1 MDSISSFFFVFWQ
14 MQLYMSWYIIYFF
27 WLYLYFLNI
36 LNFSSTPVLT
46 SSIDV
51 VFILS
56 ILYDFTMFQPHIEIQ
71 LQLSDT
77 RPTSDIGTEFE
88 IQWRFTMLL
97 FIAYSADHFENFV
110 VIGWVY
116 FKLEHCKF
124 WSNFE
129 CDRNI
134 VSGTGV
140 SAALPLWKIHI
151 LFPKGRHK
159 ASKDIYSVTSS
170 KSVPDPH
177 PQAVPSAHPG
187 NGELDVLNPFLA

>member
-1 MDSISSFFFVFWQ
+1 

-36 LNFSSTPVLT
+36 LYFSSTPVLT

-71 LQLSDT
+71 LQLS
-77 RPTSDIGTEFE
+77 E

-129 CDRNI
+129 SDRNI

-140 SAALPLWKIHI
+140 SAALPLWKIHEWRFI
-151 LFPKGRHK
+151 PRHACQFSCFSLLRK
-159 ASKDIYSVTSS
+159 TSVC
-170 KSVPDPH
+170 
-177 PQAVPSAHPG
+177 
-187 NGELDVLNPFLA
+187 